1 MHDDNLGHNE
11 EGEIDDNEDQ
21 SQEDLDD
28 EIVDSIAKLGF
39 NRS

>member
-1 MHDDNLGHNE
+1 MHDGNLGHNE
-11 EGEIDDNEDQ
+11 EGEIEDNEDQ
-21 SQEDLDD
+21 SEDLDD